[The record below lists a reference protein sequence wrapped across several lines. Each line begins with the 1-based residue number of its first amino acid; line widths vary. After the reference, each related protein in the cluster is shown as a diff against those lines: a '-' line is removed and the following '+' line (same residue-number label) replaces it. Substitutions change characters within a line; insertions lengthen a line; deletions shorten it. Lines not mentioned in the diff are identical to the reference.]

1 MHTSAKTSA
10 LKVLGATAVILILN
24 IAGWAQ
30 ATERILYSFT
40 GSGDGESPLSGLV
53 ADGKGNFYGTT
64 AGGGT
69 GTYCHCGTAFELS
82 PGLSGTWSEQ
92 VLYSFSSGVG
102 DGSEPSGGLVFDSKG
117 NLYGTTAYGGT
128 FYQGTVFE
136 LTPGANGTWSEKVL
150 YSFTGG
156 ANGNSPYGSN
166 LTIDSAGNLYGTT
179 FNGGAFGFGVVF
191 ELVAGTNGAWTEK
204 VLYSFTGDND
214 GSNPYATSLVVD
226 GAGNVYGITRDG
238 GAHDYGVVF
247 RLTPQLDGTWS
258 EKIIYALTGAGG
270 ESSPTGGLL
279 LDNAG
284 NLYGV
289 GFDVFELIPGSNGKW
304 SKKTLHAFTG
314 PPDGAYPECALI
326 SDKAGNLYGTTLDGG
341 NHHGTV
347 FELLPGANGTWREK
361 VLHRF
366 SSTGGDGVFPSFA
379 PLTMDASGNLYGTT
393 EYGGASNAGAVF
405 EVTP

>member
-1 MHTSAKTSA
+1 MHTNAKASAAKVFSA
-10 LKVLGATAVILILN
+10 VLVILTLSI
-24 IAGWAQ
+24 GSCAQ
-30 ATERILYSFT
+30 ATEKVLYSFT
-40 GSGDGESPLSGLV
+40 GLADGESPLSGLV

-64 AGGGT
+64 VGGGT
-69 GTYCHCGTAFELS
+69 STYCRCGTVFELS
-82 PGLSGTWSEQ
+82 PGLNGTWSEK
-92 VLYSFSSGVG
+92 VLYSFSSGAG
-102 DGSEPSGGLVFDSKG
+102 DGSAPSGGLVFDSKG
-117 NLYGTTAYGGT
+117 NLYGTTPYGGT
-128 FYQGTVFE
+128 SSQGTVFE

-166 LTIDSAGNLYGTT
+166 LSIDRTGNLYGTT

-191 ELVAGTNGAWTEK
+191 ELVAGANGTWAEK

-214 GSNPYATSLVVD
+214 GSSPYASTLVFD
-226 GAGNVYGITRDG
+226 GFGNLYGITRDG
-238 GAHDYGVVF
+238 GAHDYGVAF
-247 RLTPQLDGTWS
+247 RLTPQSNGTWS
-258 EKIIYALTGAGG
+258 EEIIYALTGAGG
-270 ESSPTGGLL
+270 ESTPTGGLL
-279 LDNAG
+279 LDHAG

-289 GFDVFELIPGSNGKW
+289 GFDVFELILESNGKW
-304 SKKTLHAFTG
+304 SKKTLHSFAG
-314 PPDGAYPECALI
+314 PPDGAYPESALI

-347 FELLPGANGTWREK
+347 FELLPGANGAWSEK
-361 VLHRF
+361 VLHAF
-366 SSTGGDGVFPSFA
+366 SSTDGDGVFPSFA